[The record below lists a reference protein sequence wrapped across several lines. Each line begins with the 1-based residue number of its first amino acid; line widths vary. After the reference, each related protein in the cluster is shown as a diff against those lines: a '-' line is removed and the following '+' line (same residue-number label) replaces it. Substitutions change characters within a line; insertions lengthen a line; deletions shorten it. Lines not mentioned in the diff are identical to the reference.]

1 MSHDVV
7 LVEIKNAIATVTLN
21 RPGKRNALDNL
32 VIKELISAFEQCMED
47 NKIGVILLNANG
59 DHFCA
64 GADIGW
70 MRVAAQMS
78 FEENKKDTMLLTTLL
93 QKIYHCPKPV
103 ITLVHGATLGGG
115 LGLIAASDIAIASD
129 TSVFAFSEVKIG
141 ITPSVISP
149 YIIEAIGAR
158 MTRYY
163 FLTAD
168 RFDADTALRLQLI
181 HQVVDRGQLLE
192 AGIAI
197 AEGMLL
203 SSRHALKEAKKL
215 IHHVTGEKINAH
227 LAELTA
233 EHLANIR
240 TTPEGREGLLSFVE
254 KRPPNW
260 S

>member
-1 MSHDVV
+1 MSQDVV
-7 LVEIKNAIATVTLN
+7 LVDIKDDIATVTLN

-32 VIKELISAFEQCMED
+32 VIKELISAFEQCID
-47 NKIGVILLNANG
+47 DKKIGVILLNANG

-115 LGLIAASDIAIASD
+115 LGIIAASDIAIAAD

-163 FLTAD
+163 FLTAE
-168 RFDADTALRLQLI
+168 RFDANTALNLHLI
-181 HQVVDRGQLLE
+181 HQKVDRSKLNEVGLE
-192 AGIAI
+192 LANSI
-197 AEGMLL
+197 LS

-254 KRPPNW
+254 KRSPNW

>member
-1 MSHDVV
+1 MSQDVV
-7 LVEIKNAIATVTLN
+7 LVEFHDAIATVTLN

-32 VIKELISAFEQCMED
+32 VLKELISAVEQCTD
-47 NKIGVILLNANG
+47 DANIGVILLNANG

-70 MRVAAQMS
+70 MQVAAQMS

-103 ITLVHGATLGGG
+103 IALIHGATLGGG
-115 LGLIAASDIAIASD
+115 LGIIAASDIAIAAN
-129 TSVFAFSEVKIG
+129 TAVFAFSEVKIG

-158 MTRYY
+158 MARYY
-163 FLTAD
+163 FLTAE
-168 RFDADTALRLQLI
+168 RFDADTALKLNLI
-181 HQVVDRGQLLE
+181 HQVVDRSVLNEIGKTL
-192 AGIAI
+192 AKS
-197 AEGMLL
+197 MLQ
-203 SSRHALKEAKKL
+203 SSRHALSEAKKL
-215 IHHVTGEKINAH
+215 IHNVTGEKINAH